1 MKVWLLI
8 LDMGSIIIWNARGI
22 GARDKKRCLRNLVH
36 KFRLDVL
43 GILETKLENIS
54 DCIVNSI
61 WGRCSRDWYVV
72 PSSGLSRG
80 ILCIWNPASFCVSN
94 CSVAMNGH
102 ILHVEGVFSR
112 FNMECLMSFV
122 YAPNDVSMKKDLWE
136 YLANFKTSISKP

>member
-43 GILETKLENIS
+43 GILETKLENIT

-61 WGRCSRDWYVV
+61 WGRCSRDWYDV
-72 PSSGLSRG
+72 PSSGLSG
-80 ILCIWNPASFCVSN
+80 VSFAYGTQLL
-94 CSVAMNGH
+94 SVFP
-102 ILHVEGVFSR
+102 ITL
-112 FNMECLMSFV
+112 L
-122 YAPNDVSMKKDLWE
+122 L
-136 YLANFKTSISKP
+136 